1 MEERR
6 DRQQVSW
13 ALQTNGYLIDGA
25 WAAFF
30 REHGFLIGVSVDAY
44 RDLHDSMRPDAHGA
58 ATYARVM
65 GGVRLVRESGVVVNI
80 LSVLTSQMAAHPRVM
95 GWDVADAII
104 ERALAVAPDAHVS
117 FAFQGGE
124 PTLAGLEF
132 FRSFV
137 ARVEERRDRQQV
149 SWALKTYGYLID
161 GVWAELFRESGVD
174 VNIFSVLTSQMAA
187 HAQRVFSFIKRE
199 GITHIQFIPCL
210 PGLDD
215 EHDAFSLAPREFSSF
230 YRRLFDLWWRELGA
244 GSYVSIWLFENI
256 MQMAL
261 GQFPPQCGMLGR
273 CAPQFVVESD
283 GSVYPCDFY
292 ALDEYR
298 VGDIR
303 NDDLEAMATCEAMRA
318 FLREPRRACSR
329 CSDCPFEGM
338 CHRNC
343 KRLNIAYYDEG
354 YCGLREFLEYAYPG
368 LHRPFIVACSTCGGA
383 SWEPG
388 AM

>member
-1 MEERR
+1 MCAKHIGFLIKPASSACNMRCRYCFYCDVAAHREERR

-13 ALQTNGYLIDGA
+13 ALQTNGYLIDGE
-25 WAAFF
+25 WAEFF

-44 RDLHDSMRPDAHGA
+44 RDLHDSMRPDAHGT

-65 GGVRLVRESGVVVNI
+65 GGVRLLRETGVDVNV
-80 LSVLTSQMAAHPRVM
+80 LSVLTSQMAAHP
-95 GWDVADAII
+95 
-104 ERALAVAPDAHVS
+104 
-117 FAFQGGE
+117 
-124 PTLAGLEF
+124 
-132 FRSFV
+132 
-137 ARVEERRDRQQV
+137 
-149 SWALKTYGYLID
+149 
-161 GVWAELFRESGVD
+161 
-174 VNIFSVLTSQMAA
+174 
-187 HAQRVFSFIKRE
+187 QRVFSFIKRE

-244 GSYVSIWLFENI
+244 GNYVSIWLFENI

-261 GQFPPQCGMLGR
+261 GQFPSQCGMLGR

-292 ALDEYR
+292 ALDEHR

-303 NDDLEAMATCEAMRA
+303 NDDLEAMATCEAMHA
-318 FLREPRRACSR
+318 FLREPRRACSQ
-329 CSDCPFEGM
+329 CADCPFEGM

-368 LHRPFIVACSTCGGA
+368 LQRVARMFA
-383 SWEPG
+383 RR
-388 AM
+388 

>member
-1 MEERR
+1 MCAKHIGFLIKPASSACNMRCRYCFYCDVAAHREERRARVMDWDVADAIIERALAVAPDAHVSFAFQGGEPTLAGLDFFRSFVARVEERR

-13 ALQTNGYLIDGA
+13 ALQTNGYLIDGE

-65 GGVRLVRESGVVVNI
+65 GGVRLLRESGVDVNI
-80 LSVLTSQMAAHPRVM
+80 LSVLTSQMAAHP
-95 GWDVADAII
+95 
-104 ERALAVAPDAHVS
+104 
-117 FAFQGGE
+117 
-124 PTLAGLEF
+124 
-132 FRSFV
+132 
-137 ARVEERRDRQQV
+137 
-149 SWALKTYGYLID
+149 
-161 GVWAELFRESGVD
+161 
-174 VNIFSVLTSQMAA
+174 
-187 HAQRVFSFIKRE
+187 QRVFSFIKRE

-215 EHDAFSLAPREFSSF
+215 EHDAFSLGPREFSSF

-261 GQFPPQCGMLGR
+261 GQFPSQCGMLGR

-303 NDDLEAMATCEAMRA
+303 NDDLEAMATCETMHA
-318 FLREPRRACSR
+318 FLREPRRACSQ
-329 CSDCPFEGM
+329 CADCPFEGM

-354 YCGLREFLEYAYPG
+354 YCGLREFFEYAYPG
-368 LHRPFIVACSTCGGA
+368 LQRVARMFA
-383 SWEPG
+383 RR
-388 AM
+388 

>member
-1 MEERR
+1 MCAKHIGFLIKPASSACNMRCRYCFYCDVAAHREERRARVMGWDVADAIIERALAVAPDAHVSFAFQGGEPTLAGLDFFRSFVARVEERR

-13 ALQTNGYLIDGA
+13 ALQTNGYLIDGE

-65 GGVRLVRESGVVVNI
+65 GGVRLLRESGVDVNV
-80 LSVLTSQMAAHPRVM
+80 LSVLTSQMAAHP
-95 GWDVADAII
+95 
-104 ERALAVAPDAHVS
+104 
-117 FAFQGGE
+117 
-124 PTLAGLEF
+124 
-132 FRSFV
+132 
-137 ARVEERRDRQQV
+137 
-149 SWALKTYGYLID
+149 
-161 GVWAELFRESGVD
+161 
-174 VNIFSVLTSQMAA
+174 
-187 HAQRVFSFIKRE
+187 QRVFSFIKRE

-261 GQFPPQCGMLGR
+261 GQFSSQCGMLGR

-303 NDDLEAMATCEAMRA
+303 NDDLEAMATCEAMHA

-329 CSDCPFEGM
+329 CADCPFEGM

-343 KRLNIAYYDEG
+343 KRLNIAYYDDG

-368 LHRPFIVACSTCGGA
+368 LQRVARMIA
-383 SWEPG
+383 RR
-388 AM
+388 

>member
-1 MEERR
+1 MCAKHIGFLIKPASSACNMRCRYCFYCDVAAHREERR

-13 ALQTNGYLIDGA
+13 ALQTNGYLIDGE
-25 WAAFF
+25 WAEFF

-44 RDLHDSMRPDAHGA
+44 RDLHDSMRPDAHGT

-65 GGVRLVRESGVVVNI
+65 GGVRLLRETGVDVNV
-80 LSVLTSQMAAHPRVM
+80 LSVLTSQMAAHP
-95 GWDVADAII
+95 
-104 ERALAVAPDAHVS
+104 
-117 FAFQGGE
+117 
-124 PTLAGLEF
+124 
-132 FRSFV
+132 
-137 ARVEERRDRQQV
+137 
-149 SWALKTYGYLID
+149 
-161 GVWAELFRESGVD
+161 
-174 VNIFSVLTSQMAA
+174 
-187 HAQRVFSFIKRE
+187 QRVFSFIKRE

-244 GSYVSIWLFENI
+244 GNYVSIWLFENI

-261 GQFPPQCGMLGR
+261 GQFPSQCGMLGR
-273 CAPQFVVESD
+273 CAPQFVVKSD

-292 ALDEYR
+292 ALDEHR

-303 NDDLEAMATCEAMRA
+303 NDDLEAMATCEAMHA
-318 FLREPRRACSR
+318 FLREPRRACSQ
-329 CSDCPFEGM
+329 CADCPFEGM

-368 LHRPFIVACSTCGGA
+368 LQRVARMFA
-383 SWEPG
+383 RR
-388 AM
+388 

>member
-1 MEERR
+1 MCAKHIGFLIKPASSACNMRCRYCFYCDVAAHREERR

-13 ALQTNGYLIDGA
+13 ALQTNGYLIDGE
-25 WAAFF
+25 WAEFF

-44 RDLHDSMRPDAHGA
+44 RDLHDSMRPDAHGT

-65 GGVRLVRESGVVVNI
+65 GGVRLLRETGVDVNV
-80 LSVLTSQMAAHPRVM
+80 LSVLTSQMAAHP
-95 GWDVADAII
+95 
-104 ERALAVAPDAHVS
+104 
-117 FAFQGGE
+117 
-124 PTLAGLEF
+124 
-132 FRSFV
+132 
-137 ARVEERRDRQQV
+137 
-149 SWALKTYGYLID
+149 
-161 GVWAELFRESGVD
+161 
-174 VNIFSVLTSQMAA
+174 
-187 HAQRVFSFIKRE
+187 QRVFSFIKRE

-244 GSYVSIWLFENI
+244 GNYVSIWLFENI

-261 GQFPPQCGMLGR
+261 GQFPSQCGMLGR

-292 ALDEYR
+292 ALDEHR

-303 NDDLEAMATCEAMRA
+303 NDDLEAMATCEAMHA
-318 FLREPRRACSR
+318 FLRGPRRACSQ
-329 CSDCPFEGM
+329 CADCPFEGM

-368 LHRPFIVACSTCGGA
+368 LQRVARMFA
-383 SWEPG
+383 RR
-388 AM
+388 

>member
-1 MEERR
+1 M
-6 DRQQVSW
+6 
-13 ALQTNGYLIDGA
+13 QTNGYLIDGE
-25 WAAFF
+25 WAEFF

-44 RDLHDSMRPDAHGA
+44 RDLHDSMRPDAHGT

-65 GGVRLVRESGVVVNI
+65 GGVRLLRETGVDVNV
-80 LSVLTSQMAAHPRVM
+80 LSVLTSQMAAHP
-95 GWDVADAII
+95 
-104 ERALAVAPDAHVS
+104 
-117 FAFQGGE
+117 
-124 PTLAGLEF
+124 
-132 FRSFV
+132 
-137 ARVEERRDRQQV
+137 
-149 SWALKTYGYLID
+149 
-161 GVWAELFRESGVD
+161 
-174 VNIFSVLTSQMAA
+174 
-187 HAQRVFSFIKRE
+187 QRVFSFIKLE

-244 GSYVSIWLFENI
+244 GNYVSIWLFENI

-261 GQFPPQCGMLGR
+261 GQFPSQCGMLGR

-292 ALDEYR
+292 ALDEHR

-303 NDDLEAMATCEAMRA
+303 NDDLEAMATCEAMHA
-318 FLREPRRACSR
+318 FLREPRRACSQ
-329 CSDCPFEGM
+329 CADCPFEGM

-368 LHRPFIVACSTCGGA
+368 LQRVARMFA
-383 SWEPG
+383 RR
-388 AM
+388 

>member
-1 MEERR
+1 MCAKHIGFLIKPASSACNMRCRYCFYCDVAAHREECR

-13 ALQTNGYLIDGA
+13 ALQTNGYLIDGE
-25 WAAFF
+25 WAEFF

-44 RDLHDSMRPDAHGA
+44 RDLHDSMRPDVHGT

-65 GGVRLVRESGVVVNI
+65 GGVRLLRETGVDVNV
-80 LSVLTSQMAAHPRVM
+80 LSVLTSQMAAHP
-95 GWDVADAII
+95 
-104 ERALAVAPDAHVS
+104 
-117 FAFQGGE
+117 
-124 PTLAGLEF
+124 
-132 FRSFV
+132 
-137 ARVEERRDRQQV
+137 
-149 SWALKTYGYLID
+149 
-161 GVWAELFRESGVD
+161 
-174 VNIFSVLTSQMAA
+174 
-187 HAQRVFSFIKRE
+187 QRVFSFIKRE

-244 GSYVSIWLFENI
+244 GNYVSIWLFENI

-261 GQFPPQCGMLGR
+261 GQFPSQCGMLGR

-292 ALDEYR
+292 ALDEHR

-303 NDDLEAMATCEAMRA
+303 NDDLEAMATCEAMHA
-318 FLREPRRACSR
+318 FLREPRRACSQ
-329 CSDCPFEGM
+329 CADCPFEGM

-368 LHRPFIVACSTCGGA
+368 LQRVARMFA
-383 SWEPG
+383 RR
-388 AM
+388 

>member
-1 MEERR
+1 MSGLRNEGDPVRRGGACAMCAKHIGFLIKPASSACNMRCRYCFYCDVAAHREERRARVMGWDVADAIIEHALAVAPDAHVSFAFQGGEPTLAGLDFFRSFVARVEERR

-13 ALQTNGYLIDGA
+13 ALQTNGYLIDGE

-65 GGVRLVRESGVVVNI
+65 GGVRLLRESGVDVNI
-80 LSVLTSQMAAHPRVM
+80 LSVLTSQMAAHP
-95 GWDVADAII
+95 
-104 ERALAVAPDAHVS
+104 
-117 FAFQGGE
+117 
-124 PTLAGLEF
+124 
-132 FRSFV
+132 
-137 ARVEERRDRQQV
+137 
-149 SWALKTYGYLID
+149 
-161 GVWAELFRESGVD
+161 
-174 VNIFSVLTSQMAA
+174 
-187 HAQRVFSFIKRE
+187 QRVFSFIKRE

-215 EHDAFSLAPREFSSF
+215 EHDAFSLGPREFSSF

-261 GQFPPQCGMLGR
+261 GQFPSQCGMLGR

-303 NDDLEAMATCEAMRA
+303 NDGLEAMATCEAMRA

-329 CSDCPFEGM
+329 CADCPFEGM

-368 LHRPFIVACSTCGGA
+368 LQRVARMLA
-383 SWEPG
+383 RR
-388 AM
+388 

>member
-1 MEERR
+1 MCAKHIGFLIKPASSACNMRCRYCFYCDVAAHREERR

-13 ALQTNGYLIDGA
+13 ALQTNGYLIDGE
-25 WAAFF
+25 WAEFF

-44 RDLHDSMRPDAHGA
+44 RDLHDSMSPDAHGT

-65 GGVRLVRESGVVVNI
+65 GGVRLLRETGVDVNV
-80 LSVLTSQMAAHPRVM
+80 LSVLTSQMAAHP
-95 GWDVADAII
+95 
-104 ERALAVAPDAHVS
+104 
-117 FAFQGGE
+117 
-124 PTLAGLEF
+124 
-132 FRSFV
+132 
-137 ARVEERRDRQQV
+137 
-149 SWALKTYGYLID
+149 
-161 GVWAELFRESGVD
+161 
-174 VNIFSVLTSQMAA
+174 
-187 HAQRVFSFIKRE
+187 QRVFSFIKRE

-244 GSYVSIWLFENI
+244 GNYVSIWLFENI

-261 GQFPPQCGMLGR
+261 GQFPSQCGMLGR

-292 ALDEYR
+292 ALDEHR

-303 NDDLEAMATCEAMRA
+303 NDDLEAMATCEAMHA
-318 FLREPRRACSR
+318 FLREPRRACSQ
-329 CSDCPFEGM
+329 CADCPFEGM

-368 LHRPFIVACSTCGGA
+368 LQRVARMFA
-383 SWEPG
+383 RR
-388 AM
+388 

>member
-1 MEERR
+1 MCAKHIGFLIKPASSACNMRCRYCFYCDVAAHREERR

-13 ALQTNGYLIDGA
+13 ALQTNGYLIDGE
-25 WAAFF
+25 WAEFF

-44 RDLHDSMRPDAHGA
+44 RDLHDSMRPDAHGT

-65 GGVRLVRESGVVVNI
+65 GGVRLLRETGVDVNV
-80 LSVLTSQMAAHPRVM
+80 LSVLTSQMAAHP
-95 GWDVADAII
+95 
-104 ERALAVAPDAHVS
+104 
-117 FAFQGGE
+117 
-124 PTLAGLEF
+124 
-132 FRSFV
+132 
-137 ARVEERRDRQQV
+137 
-149 SWALKTYGYLID
+149 
-161 GVWAELFRESGVD
+161 
-174 VNIFSVLTSQMAA
+174 
-187 HAQRVFSFIKRE
+187 QRVFSFIKRE

-210 PGLDD
+210 PGIDD

-244 GSYVSIWLFENI
+244 GNYVSIWLFENI

-261 GQFPPQCGMLGR
+261 GQFPSQCGMLGR

-292 ALDEYR
+292 ALDEHR

-303 NDDLEAMATCEAMRA
+303 NDDLEAMATCEAMHA
-318 FLREPRRACSR
+318 FLREPRRACSQ
-329 CSDCPFEGM
+329 CADCPFEGM

-368 LHRPFIVACSTCGGA
+368 LQRVARMFA
-383 SWEPG
+383 RR
-388 AM
+388 

>member
-1 MEERR
+1 MCAKHIGFLIKPASSACNMRCRYCFYCDVAAHREERRARVMGWDVADAIIERALAVAPDAHVSFAFQGGEPTLAGLDFFRSFVARVEERR

-13 ALQTNGYLIDGA
+13 ALQTNGYLIDGE

-65 GGVRLVRESGVVVNI
+65 GGVRLLRETGVDVNV
-80 LSVLTSQMAAHPRVM
+80 LSVLTSQMAAHP
-95 GWDVADAII
+95 
-104 ERALAVAPDAHVS
+104 
-117 FAFQGGE
+117 
-124 PTLAGLEF
+124 
-132 FRSFV
+132 
-137 ARVEERRDRQQV
+137 
-149 SWALKTYGYLID
+149 
-161 GVWAELFRESGVD
+161 
-174 VNIFSVLTSQMAA
+174 
-187 HAQRVFSFIKRE
+187 QRVFSFIKRE

-215 EHDAFSLAPREFSSF
+215 EHDAFSLGPREFSSF

-261 GQFPPQCGMLGR
+261 GQFPSQCGMLGR

-303 NDDLEAMATCEAMRA
+303 NDDLEAMATCEAMHA
-318 FLREPRRACSR
+318 FLREPRRACSQ
-329 CSDCPFEGM
+329 CADCPFEGM

-343 KRLNIAYYDEG
+343 KRLNVAYYDEG

-368 LHRPFIVACSTCGGA
+368 LQRVARMFARRYRPSSDVR
-383 SWEPG
+383 PG
-388 AM
+388 FR

>member
-1 MEERR
+1 MCAKHIGFLIKPASSACNMRCRYCFYCDVAAHREERR
-6 DRQQVSW
+6 ARVMGWDVADAIIERALAVAPDAHVAFAFQGGEPTLAGLDFFRSFVVRVEERRESQQVSW
-13 ALQTNGYLIDGA
+13 ALQTNGYLIDGE

-65 GGVRLVRESGVVVNI
+65 GGVRLLREAGVDVNV
-80 LSVLTSQMAAHPRVM
+80 LSVLTSQMAAHP
-95 GWDVADAII
+95 
-104 ERALAVAPDAHVS
+104 
-117 FAFQGGE
+117 
-124 PTLAGLEF
+124 
-132 FRSFV
+132 
-137 ARVEERRDRQQV
+137 
-149 SWALKTYGYLID
+149 
-161 GVWAELFRESGVD
+161 
-174 VNIFSVLTSQMAA
+174 
-187 HAQRVFSFIKRE
+187 QRVFSFIKQE
-199 GITHIQFIPCL
+199 KISHIQFIPCL

-230 YRRLFDLWWRELGA
+230 YRRLFDLWWRELGT
-244 GSYVSIWLFENI
+244 GSYASIWLFENI

-261 GQFPPQCGMLGR
+261 GQFPSQCGMLGR

-303 NDDLEAMATCEAMRA
+303 TDGLEDMATCEAMHS
-318 FLREPRRACSR
+318 FLRGPRRACSQ
-329 CSDCPFEGM
+329 CADCPFEGM

-368 LHRPFIVACSTCGGA
+368 LQRVARMIA
-383 SWEPG
+383 RR
-388 AM
+388 

>member
-1 MEERR
+1 MCAKHIGFLIKPASSACNMRCRYCFYCDVAAHREERR

-13 ALQTNGYLIDGA
+13 ALQTNGYLIDGE
-25 WAAFF
+25 WAEFF

-44 RDLHDSMRPDAHGA
+44 RDLHDSMRPDAHGT

-65 GGVRLVRESGVVVNI
+65 GGVRLLRETGVDVNV
-80 LSVLTSQMAAHPRVM
+80 LSVLTSQMAAHP
-95 GWDVADAII
+95 
-104 ERALAVAPDAHVS
+104 
-117 FAFQGGE
+117 
-124 PTLAGLEF
+124 
-132 FRSFV
+132 
-137 ARVEERRDRQQV
+137 
-149 SWALKTYGYLID
+149 
-161 GVWAELFRESGVD
+161 
-174 VNIFSVLTSQMAA
+174 
-187 HAQRVFSFIKRE
+187 QRVFSFIKRE

-244 GSYVSIWLFENI
+244 GNYVSIWLFENI

-261 GQFPPQCGMLGR
+261 GQFPSQCGMLGR

-283 GSVYPCDFY
+283 GSMYPCDFY
-292 ALDEYR
+292 ALDEHR

-303 NDDLEAMATCEAMRA
+303 NDDLEAMATCEAMHA
-318 FLREPRRACSR
+318 FLREPRCACSQ
-329 CSDCPFEGM
+329 CADCPFEGM

-368 LHRPFIVACSTCGGA
+368 LQRVARMFA
-383 SWEPG
+383 RR
-388 AM
+388 

>member
-1 MEERR
+1 MCAKHIGFLIKPASSACNMRYRYCFYCDVAAHREERR

-13 ALQTNGYLIDGA
+13 ALQTNGYLIDGE
-25 WAAFF
+25 WAEFF

-44 RDLHDSMRPDAHGA
+44 RDLHDSMRPDAHGT

-65 GGVRLVRESGVVVNI
+65 GGVRLLRETGVDVYV
-80 LSVLTSQMAAHPRVM
+80 LSVLTSQMAAHP
-95 GWDVADAII
+95 
-104 ERALAVAPDAHVS
+104 
-117 FAFQGGE
+117 
-124 PTLAGLEF
+124 
-132 FRSFV
+132 
-137 ARVEERRDRQQV
+137 
-149 SWALKTYGYLID
+149 
-161 GVWAELFRESGVD
+161 
-174 VNIFSVLTSQMAA
+174 
-187 HAQRVFSFIKRE
+187 QRVFSFIKRE

-230 YRRLFDLWWRELGA
+230 YCRLFDLWWRELGA
-244 GSYVSIWLFENI
+244 GNYVSIWLFENI

-261 GQFPPQCGMLGR
+261 GQFPSQCGMLGR

-292 ALDEYR
+292 ALDEHR

-303 NDDLEAMATCEAMRA
+303 NDDLEAMATCEAMHA
-318 FLREPRRACSR
+318 FLREPRRACSQ
-329 CSDCPFEGM
+329 CADCPFEGM

-368 LHRPFIVACSTCGGA
+368 LQRVARMFA
-383 SWEPG
+383 RR
-388 AM
+388 

>member
-1 MEERR
+1 M
-6 DRQQVSW
+6 
-13 ALQTNGYLIDGA
+13 QTNGYLIDGE
-25 WAAFF
+25 WAEFF

-44 RDLHDSMRPDAHGA
+44 RDLHDSMRPDAHGT

-65 GGVRLVRESGVVVNI
+65 GGVRLLRETGVDVNV
-80 LSVLTSQMAAHPRVM
+80 LSVLTSQMAAHP
-95 GWDVADAII
+95 
-104 ERALAVAPDAHVS
+104 
-117 FAFQGGE
+117 
-124 PTLAGLEF
+124 
-132 FRSFV
+132 
-137 ARVEERRDRQQV
+137 
-149 SWALKTYGYLID
+149 
-161 GVWAELFRESGVD
+161 
-174 VNIFSVLTSQMAA
+174 
-187 HAQRVFSFIKRE
+187 QRVFSFIKRE

-244 GSYVSIWLFENI
+244 GNYVSIWLFENI

-261 GQFPPQCGMLGR
+261 GQFPSQCGMLGR

-292 ALDEYR
+292 ALDEHR

-303 NDDLEAMATCEAMRA
+303 NDDLEAMATCEAMHA
-318 FLREPRRACSR
+318 FLREPRRACSQ
-329 CSDCPFEGM
+329 CADCPFERI
-338 CHRNC
+338 CHKNC

-368 LHRPFIVACSTCGGA
+368 LQRVARMFA
-383 SWEPG
+383 RR
-388 AM
+388 

>member
-1 MEERR
+1 MC
-6 DRQQVSW
+6 
-13 ALQTNGYLIDGA
+13 
-25 WAAFF
+25 
-30 REHGFLIGVSVDAY
+30 
-44 RDLHDSMRPDAHGA
+44 PDAHGA

-65 GGVRLVRESGVVVNI
+65 GGVRLLRETGVDVNV
-80 LSVLTSQMAAHPRVM
+80 LSVLTSQMAAHP
-95 GWDVADAII
+95 
-104 ERALAVAPDAHVS
+104 
-117 FAFQGGE
+117 
-124 PTLAGLEF
+124 
-132 FRSFV
+132 
-137 ARVEERRDRQQV
+137 
-149 SWALKTYGYLID
+149 
-161 GVWAELFRESGVD
+161 
-174 VNIFSVLTSQMAA
+174 
-187 HAQRVFSFIKRE
+187 QRVFSFIKRE

-244 GSYVSIWLFENI
+244 GNYVSIWLFENI

-261 GQFPPQCGMLGR
+261 GQFPSQCGMLGR

-292 ALDEYR
+292 ALDEHR

-303 NDDLEAMATCEAMRA
+303 NDDLEAMATCEAMHA
-318 FLREPRRACSR
+318 FLREPRRACSQ
-329 CSDCPFEGM
+329 CADCPFEGM

-368 LHRPFIVACSTCGGA
+368 LQRVARMFA
-383 SWEPG
+383 RR
-388 AM
+388 

>member
-1 MEERR
+1 MCAKHIGFLIKPASSACNMRCRYCFYCDVAAHREERRARVMGWDVADAIIERALAVAPDAHVSFAFQGGEPTLAGLDFFRSFVARVEERR

-13 ALQTNGYLIDGA
+13 ALQTNGYLIDGE

-65 GGVRLVRESGVVVNI
+65 GGVRLLRESGVDVNI
-80 LSVLTSQMAAHPRVM
+80 LSVLTSQMAAHP
-95 GWDVADAII
+95 
-104 ERALAVAPDAHVS
+104 
-117 FAFQGGE
+117 
-124 PTLAGLEF
+124 
-132 FRSFV
+132 
-137 ARVEERRDRQQV
+137 
-149 SWALKTYGYLID
+149 
-161 GVWAELFRESGVD
+161 
-174 VNIFSVLTSQMAA
+174 
-187 HAQRVFSFIKRE
+187 QRVFSFIKRE

-215 EHDAFSLAPREFSSF
+215 EHDAFSLGPREFSSF

-261 GQFPPQCGMLGR
+261 GQLPSQCGMLGR

-303 NDDLEAMATCEAMRA
+303 NDDLEAMATCEAMHA
-318 FLREPRRACSR
+318 FLREPRRACSQ
-329 CSDCPFEGM
+329 CADCPFEGM

-368 LHRPFIVACSTCGGA
+368 LQRVARMLA
-383 SWEPG
+383 RR
-388 AM
+388 

>member
-1 MEERR
+1 MCAKHIGFLIKPASSACNMRCRYCFYCDVAAHREERRARVMGWDVADAIIERALAVAPDAHVSFAFQGGEPTLAGLDFFRSFVARVEERR

-13 ALQTNGYLIDGA
+13 ALQTNGYLIDGE

-65 GGVRLVRESGVVVNI
+65 GGVRLLRESGVDVNI
-80 LSVLTSQMAAHPRVM
+80 LSVLTSQMAAHP
-95 GWDVADAII
+95 
-104 ERALAVAPDAHVS
+104 
-117 FAFQGGE
+117 
-124 PTLAGLEF
+124 
-132 FRSFV
+132 
-137 ARVEERRDRQQV
+137 
-149 SWALKTYGYLID
+149 
-161 GVWAELFRESGVD
+161 
-174 VNIFSVLTSQMAA
+174 
-187 HAQRVFSFIKRE
+187 QRVFSFIKRE

-215 EHDAFSLAPREFSSF
+215 EHDAFSPGPREFSSF

-261 GQFPPQCGMLGR
+261 GQFPSQCGMLGR

-303 NDDLEAMATCEAMRA
+303 TDGLEDMATCEAMHS
-318 FLREPRRACSR
+318 FLREPRRACSQ
-329 CSDCPFEGM
+329 CADCPFEGM

-368 LHRPFIVACSTCGGA
+368 LQRVARMLTRR
-383 SWEPG
+383 
-388 AM
+388 

>member
-1 MEERR
+1 MCAKHIGFLIKPASSACNMRCRYCFYCDVAAHREERR

-13 ALQTNGYLIDGA
+13 ALQTNGYLIDGE
-25 WAAFF
+25 WAEFF

-44 RDLHDSMRPDAHGA
+44 RDLHDSMRPDAHGT

-65 GGVRLVRESGVVVNI
+65 GGVRLLRETGVDVNV
-80 LSVLTSQMAAHPRVM
+80 LSVLTSQMAAHP
-95 GWDVADAII
+95 
-104 ERALAVAPDAHVS
+104 
-117 FAFQGGE
+117 
-124 PTLAGLEF
+124 
-132 FRSFV
+132 
-137 ARVEERRDRQQV
+137 
-149 SWALKTYGYLID
+149 
-161 GVWAELFRESGVD
+161 
-174 VNIFSVLTSQMAA
+174 
-187 HAQRVFSFIKRE
+187 QRVFSFIKRE

-244 GSYVSIWLFENI
+244 GNYVSIWLFENI

-261 GQFPPQCGMLGR
+261 GQFPSQCGMLGR

-292 ALDEYR
+292 ALDERR

-303 NDDLEAMATCEAMRA
+303 NDDLEAMATCEAMHA
-318 FLREPRRACSR
+318 FLREPRRACSQ
-329 CSDCPFEGM
+329 CADCPFEGM

-368 LHRPFIVACSTCGGA
+368 LQRVARMFA
-383 SWEPG
+383 RR
-388 AM
+388 

>member
-1 MEERR
+1 MCAKHIGFLIKPASSACNMRCRYCFFCDVAAHREERR

-13 ALQTNGYLIDGA
+13 ALQTNGYLIDGE
-25 WAAFF
+25 WAEFF

-44 RDLHDSMRPDAHGA
+44 RDLHDSMRPDAHGT

-65 GGVRLVRESGVVVNI
+65 GGVRLLRETGVDVNV
-80 LSVLTSQMAAHPRVM
+80 LSVLTSQMAAHP
-95 GWDVADAII
+95 
-104 ERALAVAPDAHVS
+104 
-117 FAFQGGE
+117 
-124 PTLAGLEF
+124 
-132 FRSFV
+132 
-137 ARVEERRDRQQV
+137 
-149 SWALKTYGYLID
+149 
-161 GVWAELFRESGVD
+161 
-174 VNIFSVLTSQMAA
+174 
-187 HAQRVFSFIKRE
+187 QRVFSFIKRE
-199 GITHIQFIPCL
+199 GIAHIQFIPCL

-244 GSYVSIWLFENI
+244 GNYVSIWLFENI

-261 GQFPPQCGMLGR
+261 GQFPSQCGMLGR

-292 ALDEYR
+292 ALDEHR

-303 NDDLEAMATCEAMRA
+303 NDGLEAMATCEAMHA
-318 FLREPRRACSR
+318 FLREPRRACSQ
-329 CSDCPFEGM
+329 CADCPFEGM

-354 YCGLREFLEYAYPG
+354 YCGLREFLEYVYPG
-368 LHRPFIVACSTCGGA
+368 LQRVARMFA
-383 SWEPG
+383 RR
-388 AM
+388 

>member
-1 MEERR
+1 MCAKHIGFLIKPASSACNMRCRYCFYCDVAAHREERR

-13 ALQTNGYLIDGA
+13 ALQTNGYLIDGE
-25 WAAFF
+25 WAEFF

-44 RDLHDSMRPDAHGA
+44 RDLHDSMRPDAHGT

-65 GGVRLVRESGVVVNI
+65 GGVRLLRETGVDVNV
-80 LSVLTSQMAAHPRVM
+80 LSVLTSQMAAHP
-95 GWDVADAII
+95 
-104 ERALAVAPDAHVS
+104 
-117 FAFQGGE
+117 
-124 PTLAGLEF
+124 
-132 FRSFV
+132 
-137 ARVEERRDRQQV
+137 
-149 SWALKTYGYLID
+149 
-161 GVWAELFRESGVD
+161 
-174 VNIFSVLTSQMAA
+174 
-187 HAQRVFSFIKRE
+187 QRVFSFIKRE

-230 YRRLFDLWWRELGA
+230 YCRLFDLWWRELGA
-244 GSYVSIWLFENI
+244 GNYVSIWLFENI

-261 GQFPPQCGMLGR
+261 GQFPSQCGMLGR

-292 ALDEYR
+292 ALDEHR

-303 NDDLEAMATCEAMRA
+303 NDDLEAMATCEAMHA
-318 FLREPRRACSR
+318 FLREPRRACSQ
-329 CSDCPFEGM
+329 CADCPFEGM

-368 LHRPFIVACSTCGGA
+368 LQRVARMFA
-383 SWEPG
+383 RR
-388 AM
+388 

>member
-1 MEERR
+1 MCAKHIGFLIKPASSACNMRCRYCFYCDVAAHREERRARVMGWDVADAIIERALAVAPDAHVSFAFQGGEPTLAGLDFFRSFVARVEERR

-13 ALQTNGYLIDGA
+13 ALQTNGYLIDGE

-65 GGVRLVRESGVVVNI
+65 GGVRLLRESGVDVNI
-80 LSVLTSQMAAHPRVM
+80 LSVLTSQMAAHP
-95 GWDVADAII
+95 
-104 ERALAVAPDAHVS
+104 
-117 FAFQGGE
+117 
-124 PTLAGLEF
+124 
-132 FRSFV
+132 
-137 ARVEERRDRQQV
+137 
-149 SWALKTYGYLID
+149 
-161 GVWAELFRESGVD
+161 
-174 VNIFSVLTSQMAA
+174 
-187 HAQRVFSFIKRE
+187 QRVFSFIKRE

-215 EHDAFSLAPREFSSF
+215 EHDAFSLGPREFSSF

-261 GQFPPQCGMLGR
+261 GQLPSQCGMLGR

-303 NDDLEAMATCEAMRA
+303 NDDLEAMATCEAMHA
-318 FLREPRRACSR
+318 FLREPRRACSQ
-329 CSDCPFEGM
+329 CADCPFEGM

-368 LHRPFIVACSTCGGA
+368 LQRVARMIA
-383 SWEPG
+383 RR
-388 AM
+388 